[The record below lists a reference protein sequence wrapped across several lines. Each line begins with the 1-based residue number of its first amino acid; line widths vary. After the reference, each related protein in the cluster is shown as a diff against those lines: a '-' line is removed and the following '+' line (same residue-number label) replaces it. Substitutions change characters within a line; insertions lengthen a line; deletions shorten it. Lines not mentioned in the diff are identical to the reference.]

1 MALVPALSTNKAL
14 AKLTI
19 IPFVETA
26 SGNLRPAALP
36 PFIAMYNPSTFST
49 SHGTVWV
56 EKTNTDG
63 VKGPLELKSTEN
75 DSITVD
81 LILDATGAS
90 PAGGFVGLALSKA
103 AKAIKGVDLLIA
115 SFFLTTQS
123 ANPTSHTPN
132 FLKIIWGAGL
142 FFEGYLESATV
153 TYNLFGRDGR
163 PLRASIKAVFKQSLT
178 HNAVSKIKNF
188 FSSPD
193 VTKEYIVLAGD
204 TIYNIA
210 DRFYEDESLYQQIA
224 IANDLKNYRR
234 LVPGTKLLL
243 PPVQKVEEE

>member
-19 IPFVETA
+19 IPFVETQA
-26 SGNLRPAALP
+26 GGLRPAALP

-49 SHGTVWV
+49 SHGTMWV
-56 EKTNTDG
+56 EKNDTSST
-63 VKGPLELKSTEN
+63 KSSLELKSTEN
-75 DSITVD
+75 DSITVE

-90 PAGGFVGLALSKA
+90 PAGGFIGLGLSKA
-103 AKAIKGVDLLIA
+103 AKALKGVDVLIA
-115 SFFLTTQS
+115 AFFLTTQS

-142 FFEGYLESATV
+142 FFEGYMESATV

-163 PLRASIKAVFKQSLT
+163 PLRASINATFKQSLT
-178 HNAVSKIKNF
+178 HNALSKIKNF

-193 VTKEYIVLAGD
+193 VTKEYVVLAGD

-210 DRFYEDESLYQQIA
+210 NRFYEDESFYQQIA
-224 IANDLKNYRR
+224 IANNLKNYRR
-234 LVPGTKLLL
+234 LTPGTKLIL
-243 PPVQKVEEE
+243 PPVQKVEE